1 MKRFKR
7 GIQPKK
13 DREVKALPAQYS
25 QDSLGLPLTE
35 EGLGI
40 ELMGCEKDEGL
51 RARIKEQLESLQQ
64 HAPSDSFI
72 KIHLERVADGAIGW
86 MKVGSLAGTFFA
98 QAAGMTPLDVLQ
110 RIARKVRSE
119 IRRWNH
125 TRTVQRELQPG
136 SV

>member
-1 MKRFKR
+1 MKKINRGTKR
-7 GIQPKK
+7 VR
-13 DREVKALPAQYS
+13 DREVKTDVGHYNPNT
-25 QDSLGLPLTE
+25 LGLPVTE

-40 ELMGCEKDEGL
+40 ELMGCEKDKGL

-119 IRRWNH
+119 IRHWNH
-125 TRTVQRELQPG
+125 TRTVQPQLG